1 MKTFIKQHQ
10 TYFECLSYGLVSGV
24 IMMLL
29 TRGGVTLSP
38 DSINYMS
45 IAKIIN
51 TGKITDALVAT
62 WPPFFPML
70 IAFTNSF
77 GFAAE
82 ESARI
87 ISVIMY
93 IALVITIFL
102 LAKATAG
109 RLVAHLTSISMLLFA
124 PLLFVYSF
132 SWSETVF
139 ITLCAVSVLFLNKFF
154 KSTDTHK
161 SYVHLIWG
169 GVFTGLALLTRYVG
183 VALFISGLLVVLL
196 KGGIRWPTQKI
207 KVLILYSIIACA
219 PVILYV
225 IACQYF
231 KGQLPGYGHP
241 TLPSF
246 WYNFGSFINVVYHDL
261 LTFDLRFANPR
272 IFPYVVRWKPNIPID
287 ILGKVCALLFI
298 LLFISYFVLKS
309 FRAMIKD
316 QIPILVFI
324 GCYSLFFAFIISVFI
339 PLSMETR
346 FCSPIYPFLLI
357 FGFSIIVGV
366 FTSIGNR
373 KIKSLF
379 QVIAIVVVLSF
390 WFIQAGSSVNVFQ
403 RMVQTETPTMKQ
415 ADITDDGVFDIS
427 DILFLLNYLFKNGP
441 APKPLQN
448 ANVNCDDTI
457 NIGDVVYLVNY
468 VYRNGPPPCNYRG
481 Y

>member
-1 MKTFIKQHQ
+1 MKTFIKCRL
-10 TYFECLSYGLVSGV
+10 TYFECIIYGLVSGV

-51 TGKITDALVAT
+51 TGKITDGLVAT

-70 IAFTNSF
+70 IALINPF

-93 IALVITIFL
+93 IILVITIFL

-109 RLVAHLTSISMLLFA
+109 RLVAHLTSISMLFFA
-124 PLLFVYSF
+124 PILFVYSF

-139 ITLCAVSVLFLNKFF
+139 ITLCAVSVLFLNKFL
-154 KSTDTHK
+154 KSTDIQK
-161 SYVHLIWG
+161 SYVYLIWG

-183 VALFISGLLVVLL
+183 VALFISGLLFILI
-196 KGGIRWPTQKI
+196 KGGIRWPAGKI
-207 KVLILYSIIACA
+207 KSLILYSIIACA
-219 PVILYV
+219 PVLLYLA
-225 IACQYF
+225 ACQYF
-231 KGQLPGYGHP
+231 KGQLPGYGGP

-246 WYNFGSFINVVYHDL
+246 WYNLGSFIKVAFHDL
-261 LTFDLRFANPR
+261 LTFDLRFANPS
-272 IFPYVVRWKPNIPID
+272 IFPYVVNWKPNIPID
-287 ILGKVCALLFI
+287 IIGKVCASLFI
-298 LLFISYFVLKS
+298 LLFICYFILKS
-309 FRAMIKD
+309 FKATIKD
-316 QIPILVFI
+316 QIAILFFI
-324 GCYSLFFAFIISVFI
+324 GCYSLFFVFITSVFI

-357 FGFSIIVGV
+357 FGFFIIVGV
-366 FTSIGNR
+366 FTGTGNR

-379 QVIAIVVVLSF
+379 QVITIVVVLSF

-403 RMVQTETPTMKQ
+403 RMVQTETSTMMQ

-468 VYRNGPPPCNYRG
+468 VYKNGPPPCNYRG
-481 Y
+481 H